1 MPIVRWGR
9 VEEGRAMKVQ
19 IDVDR
24 LREGMI
30 DYYGSATFV
39 GSPFAMG
46 DVIAMEEASPTQLIR
61 RAEREGIDLHKY
73 VVPGSEEP
81 DDGDFDW

>member
-1 MPIVRWGR
+1 
-9 VEEGRAMKVQ
+9 MKVQ
-19 IDVDR
+19 IDVDK
-24 LREGMI
+24 LREDMI

-61 RAEREGIDLHKY
+61 RA
-73 VVPGSEEP
+73 
-81 DDGDFDW
+81 